1 MGMAGDQH
9 WTVDPNWPASQRSN
23 CTGDCHARFLLAV
36 EEGVML
42 GAEGWS
48 DDYDRPL
55 GDPLGPAKYVAGTP
69 ATMTRAFSSG
79 TKVKFT
85 YDQEDG
91 QVRIIIAPP
100 QKTQTWLLVIEV
112 VLVAMAVC
120 SSCFCMLLSPLC
132 RSQSGTGEIWWNGIK
147 PPPPPDKKSPR
158 A

>member
-1 MGMAGDQH
+1 
-9 WTVDPNWPASQRSN
+9 
-23 CTGDCHARFLLAV
+23 
-36 EEGVML
+36 ML
-42 GAEGWS
+42 GAEGWN

-91 QVRIIIAPP
+91 QVRMLLPR
-100 QKTQTWLLVIEV
+100 KTQTWLLVIEV
-112 VLVAMAVC
+112 VVIANAVP
-120 SSCFCMLLSPLC
+120 SLCFCILRSPLC
-132 RSQSGTGEIWWNGIK
+132 RVQSGTGEIWWNGK
-147 PPPPPDKKSPR
+147 PPPPPEKTDPR